1 MPLIRPF
8 WCDSAWAVGEDVR
21 DSPLYSACLHGHV
34 QVVRYLN
41 EVAKVDIT
49 RANAVTGTTPLYFAC
64 SFGKLRVVQYLVGTG
79 KIDVHAAR
87 CRGRT
92 LLHALCESPPDV
104 DHFPESGRLEVAGP
118 SPRPRMPSRC
128 RKPK

>member
-1 MPLIRPF
+1 M
-8 WCDSAWAVGEDVR
+8 GEDVR

-92 LLHALCESPPDV
+92 LLHALCESPGA
-104 DHFPESGRLEVAGP
+104 SMRKRGP
-118 SPRPRMPSRC
+118 KTFDRGSTCAIIRGTS
-128 RKPK
+128 